1 MLLLHYKRYEGRLFQ
16 HMDFFNWPE
25 GSLRDWFLDEKGVIM
40 VRRAGMVLRLY
51 MSYMDSGQWPGLE
64 V

>member
-1 MLLLHYKRYEGRLFQ
+1 
-16 HMDFFNWPE
+16 MDFFNWPE